1 MVVLKKGTHWKG
13 FGLILEIECCW
24 TQSQRGYTKTDVQM
38 LCLRAL
44 ADLSGARLVVRF
56 CSDHPSGLVFFFE
69 TLHFCIPQYCTQVT
83 LIKLAIV
90 YTFEGGLLSL
100 LKFARINCLFV
111 FVHGWLKKI
120 AILNSEITF

>member
-1 MVVLKKGTHWKG
+1 MARAWWSDFAVNIRVVW
-13 FGLILEIECCW
+13 
-24 TQSQRGYTKTDVQM
+24 S
-38 LCLRAL
+38 
-44 ADLSGARLVVRF
+44 
-56 CSDHPSGLVFFFE
+56 FFE

-83 LIKLAIV
+83 LINLAIV